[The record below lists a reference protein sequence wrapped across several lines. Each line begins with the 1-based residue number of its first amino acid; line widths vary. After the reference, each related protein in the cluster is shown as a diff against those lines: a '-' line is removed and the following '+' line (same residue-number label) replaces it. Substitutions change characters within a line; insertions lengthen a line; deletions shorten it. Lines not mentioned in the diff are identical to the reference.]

1 MLCAW
6 AVDRVE
12 RGIQGNIVV
21 DNTTV
26 APLGAARDEVDAFA
40 SSVEK
45 RATQER

>member
-6 AVDRVE
+6 AVGRVE

-26 APLGAARDEVDAFA
+26 APLGAVRDVDLLTSRRSGGEF
-40 SSVEK
+40 
-45 RATQER
+45 T